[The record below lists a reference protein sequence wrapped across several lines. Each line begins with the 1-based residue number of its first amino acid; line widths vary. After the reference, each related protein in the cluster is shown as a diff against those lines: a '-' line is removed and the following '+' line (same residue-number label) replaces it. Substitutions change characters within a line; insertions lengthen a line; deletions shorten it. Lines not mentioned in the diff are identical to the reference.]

1 MENRI
6 ELDQSRDAY
15 DESRR
20 RSRLAKQRILPDVRL
35 RLGYSRY
42 GQAMDSMGDLNMS
55 EDTWRVM
62 LTSSSDLMRTT
73 EKINYQ
79 QSLYEVENARINVQT
94 TRDEIQK
101 QVRREMAA
109 LEKALDRIENSEKQ
123 IHEARGKRS
132 LAEIKFNHGLADNFD
147 VIEAETELQQ
157 ARINLVATQ
166 IDYIVGRYRLRS
178 ALGTLVESKRKQN
191 L

>member
-1 MENRI
+1 
-6 ELDQSRDAY
+6 
-15 DESRR
+15 
-20 RSRLAKQRILPDVRL
+20 
-35 RLGYSRY
+35 
-42 GQAMDSMGDLNMS
+42 
-55 EDTWRVM
+55 
-62 LTSSSDLMRTT
+62 
-73 EKINYQ
+73 
-79 QSLYEVENARINVQT
+79 
-94 TRDEIQK
+94 
-101 QVRREMAA
+101 MAA